1 MKSRSRLTTRLRTG
15 IPFSSHSILSGRE
28 NKKKPKRQLDAR
40 KEKPAQGSS
49 NITGGQ
55 MTTTTTM
62 LCSVVCN
69 MPIDRRER
77 TRPRAL
83 LGPESVF
90 PIHTDHAHTTE
101 RRATPNTQ
109 RRASTENPASFF
121 SAICP
126 VASSTGRSSRLL
138 EPATSPSM
146 KERKRTSLQ
155 IMNAGNGQSVDEDGP
170 HSSRQ
175 L

>member
-77 TRPRAL
+77 TSRVPCWV
-83 LGPESVF
+83 PS
-90 PIHTDHAHTTE
+90 
-101 RRATPNTQ
+101 
-109 RRASTENPASFF
+109 
-121 SAICP
+121 
-126 VASSTGRSSRLL
+126 RSSLYTQTM
-138 EPATSPSM
+138 PTPP
-146 KERKRTSLQ
+146 
-155 IMNAGNGQSVDEDGP
+155 NAGQRQTHSEGP
-170 HSSRQ
+170 APRTRRVSFPPFAPLPRRPAVPHGCWNPPPLHR
-175 L
+175 